1 MAANSNETEARI
13 LNYIKYLYDRTN
25 KYITGYV
32 NKDEL
37 CRIIMLHPSIYSERA
52 IVLVCRVAYCVFLL
66 QCICSKNVFLCFRHR
81 FISPYFSFRSL
92 VYILSIHFSLGS
104 LTFSSTYFISLI
116 YFFPLSFL
124 CILYSLILSILS
136 NFLLFHIFLSY
147 SFLCYVSSCNL
158 YMCMYVCVYVY
169 DIAQNA

>member
-81 FISPYFSFRSL
+81 FISPPLSVRSF
-92 VYILSIHFSLGS
+92 
-104 LTFSSTYFISLI
+104 T
-116 YFFPLSFL
+116 FFPYTFHSDLLPFL
-124 CILYSLILSILS
+124 VLILSLLYTSSLYLFSAFFIRLS
-136 NFLLFHIFLSY
+136 FQFFQT
-147 SFLCYVSSCNL
+147 SSCFTFSWVIPF
-158 YMCMYVCVYVY
+158 YVTCRRVICICVCMYVCMCMTSLKMRR
-169 DIAQNA
+169 